1 MTKVVNKQNVELQ
14 ISPKRT
20 QIHSAYRLKKFVDPK
35 SSKFL
40 NEERQKKE
48 STESQPTEFNPGKQ
62 SQNNKNALNKQI
74 KSRIEQ

>member
-1 MTKVVNKQNVELQ
+1 LAQRWIRPYLVTKVVNEQNIELQ

-35 SSKFL
+35 SSKIL

-48 STESQPTEFNPGKQ
+48 STESQYTEFTLGKL
-62 SQNNKNALNKQI
+62 SPNKKML
-74 KSRIEQ
+74 